1 MATTKTK
8 PKSRPVRW
16 TEAVAVA
23 RDALTK
29 AQEAAE
35 AAVAALAD
43 VRDIQAEF
51 AEWRDSVS
59 ENLHG
64 SAMYE
69 KLDAICEI
77 DLEPDEHD
85 LDAIETAI
93 GECEGAELPL
103 GFGRD

>member
-1 MATTKTK
+1 MATTKPK

-16 TEAVAVA
+16 AEAVEVA
-23 RDALTK
+23 RLAFDK
-29 AQEAAE
+29 AREAANE
-35 AAVAALAD
+35 AVDALAD

-64 SAMYE
+64 SPMYE
-69 KLDAICEI
+69 KLDTICEI
-77 DLEPDEHD
+77 DLEPDADD
-85 LDAIETAI
+85 LGAIETAI